1 MVAKVLRDSGRP
13 LSFGEV
19 AERIGR
25 DVGSVAKAALWLKSK
40 GLVEVEEKVRRRAS
54 LGDEGREYAS
64 EGLPERRLVN
74 LLKSR
79 GGEAPLNEAKAALG
93 DRFQIGLMWAK
104 RNGWIEIARGEDGP
118 VIRLREEPGETLEE
132 HALRVLADGPR
143 YLEEL
148 PGELREAC
156 LRLAQRPG
164 VVVIEEEREHIL
176 RPARALMELPREE
189 LEAEEVTRLTRE
201 LLASGRWRKV
211 RFSRF
216 DVRAPTPPS
225 FTAKRHPLQQLI
237 KLVREAFIEMGF
249 EEIRGPMVELA
260 FWNFDALFQPQ
271 DHPARDMH
279 DTFYLKEPSTGD
291 LPERFVE
298 PVRRAHEDGGGTGS
312 IGWRY
317 AWSREE
323 ASKLILR
330 THTTA
335 TTIRY
340 LAEHPE
346 PPVKVFSVDRIFRN
360 ERVDWKHL
368 AEFHQIEGI
377 VMDEGVCFRDLLG
390 LIKEFYSRL
399 GLREVRF
406 RPSYFPY
413 TEPSAEAIVYLK
425 DKGVWLELIGMGIFR
440 PEVTLPLGVKHRVL
454 AWGGGLERL
463 ALALFDLDDIRAF
476 YINDLRWIRGTPNL
490 LLERKTG
497 KV

>member
-1 MVAKVLRDSGRP
+1 MPHSQALGGAGTITTKITLHWLERMVAKALRDAGG
-13 LSFGEV
+13 LISFEE
-19 AERIGR
+19 AARRIGR
-25 DVGSVAKAALWLKSK
+25 DVGSVAKAALWLKGK
-40 GLVEVEEKVRRRAS
+40 GLVEVEERVRRRLS

-64 EGLPERRLVN
+64 GGLPERRLIN
-74 LLKSR
+74 LLKDR
-79 GGEAPLNEAKAALG
+79 GGEIGLNDARDALG
-93 DRFQIGLMWAK
+93 RRFEIGLMWAK
-104 RNGWIEIARGEDGP
+104 RNGWIEIAKGDGGP
-118 VIRLREEPGETLEE
+118 IIRLRREPGETPEE
-132 HALRVLADGPR
+132 HVLSILAGGPR

-148 PGELREAC
+148 PRELRDAC

-164 VVVIEEEREHIL
+164 VVEIEEKREHFL
-176 RPARALMELPREE
+176 KPTQALMELPTEE
-189 LEAEEVTRLTRE
+189 LEVEEVTRLTRE
-201 LLASGRWRKV
+201 LLVSGRWRQV

-216 DVRAPTPPS
+216 DVKAPTPPS
-225 FTAKRHPLQQLI
+225 FAARRHPLQQLI
-237 KLVREAFIEMGF
+237 KLVKEAFTEMGF

-279 DTFYLKEPSTGD
+279 DTFYLENPSIGD

-317 AWSREE
+317 RWSRKE

-340 LAEHPE
+340 LAEHPD

-399 GLREVRF
+399 GLKEVRF

-413 TEPSAEAIVYLK
+413 TEPSAEAVVYLR
-425 DKGVWLELIGMGIFR
+425 DKGI
-440 PEVTLPLGVKHRVL
+440 
-454 AWGGGLERL
+454 
-463 ALALFDLDDIRAF
+463 
-476 YINDLRWIRGTPNL
+476 
-490 LLERKTG
+490 
-497 KV
+497 